1 MQKDTYLHREPVYLS
16 VLSLLVSKI
25 SGDRLVH
32 LHTVYS
38 FPWVQYKIQCFHWVQ
53 YRFGAFTRFNTRF
66 NVFTVLK
73 IGLSSTFNEFSAGFN
88 ASTGFGTLY
97 EFKDLLTIRHV
108 RHGQQFKK
116 KNNLLIKFTS
126 RPGCIHQETYKQTQV
141 HMGYDRMLQDRVLV
155 FSYKS

>member
-53 YRFGAFTRFNTRF
+53 YQIRCFHQVQYQIQCFHCTE
-66 NVFTVLK
+66 V
-73 IGLSSTFNEFSAGFN
+73 SAGFN

-108 RHGQQFKK
+108 RHGQQLKK
-116 KNNLLIKFTS
+116 TTCLLNL

-141 HMGYDRMLQDRVLV
+141 HMGYDRMLQDKGTCI
-155 FSYKS
+155 FK